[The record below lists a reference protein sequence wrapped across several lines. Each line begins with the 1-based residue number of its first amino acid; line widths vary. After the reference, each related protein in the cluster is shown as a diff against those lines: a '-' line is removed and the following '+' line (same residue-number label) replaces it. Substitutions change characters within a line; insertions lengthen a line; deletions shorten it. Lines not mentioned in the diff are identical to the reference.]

1 MHLVLVTVAA
11 LYGNGTEIMNE
22 KAYVVGIPPCLWGS
36 EEEGLLPPPKIHL
49 DTNLTTIKRT
59 NSTNGH
65 WGVMALWQSR
75 GSYLAEKPPPSA
87 ATSTAQ

>member
-1 MHLVLVTVAA
+1 
-11 LYGNGTEIMNE
+11 
-22 KAYVVGIPPCLWGS
+22 
-36 EEEGLLPPPKIHL
+36 
-49 DTNLTTIKRT
+49 LTTIKRT

>member
-36 EEEGLLPPPKIHL
+36 EEEGQLPPPKIHL

-87 ATSTAQ
+87 AASTAQ